1 VKRIVVVCVGAGLA
15 IVSAV
20 ASAHTV
26 GRTGVSETGIGDW
39 FATVVPLLLAALLY
53 ARGLRNLRKR
63 VGWRQIGFAGGL
75 LVLTLALLSP
85 LDRWS
90 AELFA
95 WHMVQHEALLLIAAP
110 LLVLGAPL
118 PIFLW
123 GLPARWRSGVVF
135 AVQRPAVRRSWRFLL
150 HPASACLF
158 HAGALWLWHAPALFN
173 AALLNRGIHDIQHL
187 SFLISALVFWAAL
200 FEQRARDQQG
210 AAILYLFVTTV
221 HSSVL
226 GALITFAARP
236 WYSAYL
242 QTPYHWTLSALED
255 QQLGGLIMWVPGSM
269 VYVGAALALLA
280 RWIMASESRQPRH
293 DARAGT

>member
-1 VKRIVVVCVGAGLA
+1 MA
-15 IVSAV
+15 I
-20 ASAHTV
+20 
-26 GRTGVSETGIGDW
+26 
-39 FATVVPLLLAALLY
+39 AALLY
-53 ARGLRNLRKR
+53 ARGVRALRKKMR
-63 VGWRQIGFAGGL
+63 WRELSFAGGL
-75 LVLTLALLSP
+75 VVLAVALLSP

-123 GLPARWRSGVVF
+123 GMPTRWRAGLGSF
-135 AVQRPAVRRSWRFLL
+135 VQQPAVRRSWRFLL
-150 HPASACLF
+150 HPASACLI
-158 HAGALWLWHAPALFN
+158 HAAALWVWHAPAFFN
-173 AALLNRGIHDIQHL
+173 AALLSRGVHDFQHL
-187 SFLISALVFWAAL
+187 SFVASALIFWAAL
-200 FEQRARDQQG
+200 FEQRQRDQQG
-210 AAILYLFVTTV
+210 AAIVYLFVTTV

-280 RWIMASESRQPRH
+280 RWIIISEPRPVRH
-293 DARAGT
+293 DARAGTRVAP